1 MEAAADNSTVVLN
14 FSQGFC
20 GVFIKA
26 GAGLSSFGSLII
38 ILLNI
43 VRGNKGESSICQ
55 LRHEIAF
62 SPSISPGLQEDE
74 YQRNA
79 YSNNLSNIINTSS
92 DFTTL

>member
-1 MEAAADNSTVVLN
+1 MALGFGAAADNNTVVLY

-26 GAGLSSFGSLII
+26 GSGLSSFGSLMI

-43 VRGNKGESSICQ
+43 VRESKGESSICQ

-62 SPSISPGLQEDE
+62 SPSTSLV
-74 YQRNA
+74 YRKM
-79 YSNNLSNIINTSS
+79 NIRRMLTV
-92 DFTTL
+92 TT